1 MLFRSATSRNTF
13 SIVAL
18 GLVTTMTAAGALLSI
33 TYSNIRSSSM
43 NQMIAAA
50 SQNAA
55 AIEASLQKDY
65 QLVADMETAIGA
77 MRSSGVANREN
88 VTALMESFLKT
99 APNILGVSTG
109 WDENAF
115 DGKDAEF
122 ANTPMHDATG
132 RFVPYVVRSG
142 GSILRDV
149 LVDYDT
155 PGAGDYYLL
164 PHDTG
169 KAVLLEPYIYP
180 VDGKDV
186 LMTTISVPTR
196 VDGQVVGYVGA
207 DIDLAEAS
215 DQLAAT
221 KPLGDG
227 FIAMMSAAGA
237 VVAHPD
243 KAVIG
248 KGLAESGLDAAAW
261 RKLIENPGEI
271 LYLPGAGGGELVA
284 VSVPIQPF
292 EGATWFAIAAVPEAT
307 VFAALNKVVTAAGLI
322 MVVAIIVLGLA
333 GWLIARRFVRR
344 ISDVVAETTQIADGR
359 LDTRLSNVERNDEIG
374 DLSRSLAVLMN
385 NNLEKIELERQAKSR
400 LEQEEREEQQR
411 AKEHLAR
418 EEEVRFAVNELSAG
432 LSRLAEGDMT
442 ARLERPFTQSLDLIR
457 TDFNQSVEKLQ
468 AAMIS
473 FSENAVTIHNGSEE
487 IRAAADDLAKRTEQQ
502 AASVEETAAALEQIT
517 TSVKDSTRRAED
529 AGELVLRTKTGA
541 ERSGE
546 VVRRA
551 VAAMSEIEES
561 SRSISNIIG
570 VIDEIA
576 FQTNLLALNAGVE
589 AARAGEAGRGFAVV
603 AQEVRELAQRSANA
617 AKEIKTLITASGDQ
631 VKNGVALVGE
641 TGNALAVIVNE
652 VQEINTNVQA
662 IVMAAREQS
671 TGLQEI
677 NTAVNI
683 MDQGTQRNAAMVE
696 ETNASSH
703 TLVREVSALSSRLGQ
718 FNLGKPADR
727 TLSRPE
733 QVAPQARA
741 TQASPVRPVNVSS
754 RDSRPVSSPA
764 RILGGKVAAAFG
776 ASPAASSDTWEE
788 F

>member
-1 MLFRSATSRNTF
+1 S
-13 SIVAL
+13 
-18 GLVTTMTAAGALLSI
+18 
-33 TYSNIRSSSM
+33 
-43 NQMIAAA
+43 
-50 SQNAA
+50 
-55 AIEASLQKDY
+55 
-65 QLVADMETAIGA
+65 
-77 MRSSGVANREN
+77 
-88 VTALMESFLKT
+88 
-99 APNILGVSTG
+99 
-109 WDENAF
+109 
-115 DGKDAEF
+115 
-122 ANTPMHDATG
+122 
-132 RFVPYVVRSG
+132 
-142 GSILRDV
+142 
-149 LVDYDT
+149 
-155 PGAGDYYLL
+155 
-164 PHDTG
+164 
-169 KAVLLEPYIYP
+169 
-180 VDGKDV
+180 
-186 LMTTISVPTR
+186 
-196 VDGQVVGYVGA
+196 
-207 DIDLAEAS
+207 
-215 DQLAAT
+215 
-221 KPLGDG
+221 
-227 FIAMMSAAGA
+227 
-237 VVAHPD
+237 
-243 KAVIG
+243 
-248 KGLAESGLDAAAW
+248 
-261 RKLIENPGEI
+261 PGEI
-271 LYLPGAGGGELVA
+271 HYLPGTDGGQLAA

-322 MVVAIIVLGLA
+322 MVAAIIVLGLA

-374 DLSRSLAVLMN
+374 DLSRSLAVLMK

-418 EEEVRFAVNELSAG
+418 EEEVRIAVNELSAG